1 MYAIRNKH
9 KFEKMQR
16 SQYYHSLHNKQ
27 ERKEKDTMQKDDPM
41 PQDGEIKENSQKNI
55 ENPTN
60 NLNPINDN
68 RPLLNQNEPVIKTQP
83 LINNLQKS
91 DSYEERAKNDDA
103 PPPNESNNL
112 KLSSDIKNNESNDKK
127 TGITGTPMLNLNNNN
142 NDDDD
147 DEEEEEIN
155 FKWPSGLWNQIMY
168 IFLFPIN
175 ICLFIL
181 PNYKKNPTPKKLA
194 FSLLVNLLILGLML
208 FFISRFLQIVAL
220 GVKMNEETMGLVFC
234 SLGLSYPF
242 MKYNFKLATSDKDVD
257 FMQSFLQL
265 GIYKIGICIGLSWLF
280 ACIVYLSNNIN
291 ISNNL
296 FRFGIV
302 EAVHA
307 GILLLSLLVTLLNKL
322 KLSRGLSYIYM
333 FIFVAFTIAAI
344 AILQTD

>member
-9 KFEKMQR
+9 KLEKIQR

-27 ERKEKDTMQKDDPM
+27 ERKEKDPMQKDDPLS
-41 PQDGEIKENSQKNI
+41 QDEEIKKSSQKNI

-68 RPLLNQNEPVIKTQP
+68 LPLLSQNEPAFKPQP
-83 LINNLQKS
+83 LINNLQKY
-91 DSYEERAKNDDA
+91 DSYEEKAKNDDSL
-103 PPPNESNNL
+103 PNESNNL
-112 KLSSDIKNNESNDKK
+112 KLPSDVNNNESNEKK
-127 TGITGTPMLNLNNNN
+127 NETPMVNLNNNN
-142 NDDDD
+142 NDED

-155 FKWPSGLWNQIMY
+155 FKWPSGLWNQLMY

-194 FSLLVNLLILGLML
+194 FSLLVNLMIMGLML
-208 FFISRFLQIVAL
+208 FFISRFLQVVAL

-296 FRFGIV
+296 FRFGVV
-302 EAVHA
+302 EAIHA
-307 GILLLSLLVTLLNKL
+307 GILFLSLLVTLLNKL
-322 KLSRGLSYIYM
+322 KLSRGLSYIYI
-333 FIFVAFTIAAI
+333 FIFIAFTISAI
-344 AILQTD
+344 SILQTD